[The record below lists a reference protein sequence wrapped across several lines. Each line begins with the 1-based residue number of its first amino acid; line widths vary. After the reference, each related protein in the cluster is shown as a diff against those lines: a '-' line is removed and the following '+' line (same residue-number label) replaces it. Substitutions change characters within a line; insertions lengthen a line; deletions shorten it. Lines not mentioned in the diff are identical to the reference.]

1 MAGPS
6 RRSVLLGG
14 AGGLAA
20 AVAAGCSGGSSPAV
34 PVAATS
40 PGKPSGAERTVD
52 VAIVGAGLAGLTA
65 ARELVRRGNSVVVL
79 EARDR
84 VGGRLL
90 NHDLG
95 NGVITEVGGQYIGPT
110 QDRIAAL
117 AAAVGVGTFPTY
129 NSGSNVL
136 LLKGKRST
144 YPATGLPTD
153 PSVASD
159 LLKIVSELDGMAK
172 TVPVERPWTAAR
184 AAEWDSQTLETYLQ
198 RTVRN
203 PGARTLVDAAIKSLW
218 GGEARDL
225 SLLYV
230 LFYVAAAGNNANPG
244 SFLRLVSTAGGAQ
257 EKRFVG
263 GSQKVA
269 LKVAAALGD
278 RVVLSAPVRRIEQ
291 AGSSVVVTHDRGRVR
306 AGRVV
311 VAVPPSLTT
320 RIDWAPVLPG
330 RRAQLAQRAP
340 QGSLIKAEV
349 VYDKPFWRDAKLSGQ
364 AVADTGL
371 ARSTFDTL
379 LARAVQPYCSGSSA
393 APKPAAG
400 QTSPTRSVARRYC
413 ASLPCCSGRRRSR
426 RRTTSRRTGRPRSG
440 PAAAQRRS
448 CRPACCSSTAARCA
462 SRSAGCTGPAPRPQR
477 TGTATWTARCA
488 PGSGWRLRSR
498 QRSECR
504 SRQRSECR
512 SRQRSECRSRQRSE
526 CRSASC
532 ACQPVVGTAK
542 TTMLSR

>member
-198 RTVRN
+198 RRVRN

-218 GGEARDL
+218 GAEARDL

-371 ARSTFDTL
+371 ARSTFDNT
-379 LARAVQPYCSGSSA
+379 
-393 APKPAAG
+393 
-400 QTSPTRSVARRYC
+400 
-413 ASLPCCSGRRRSR
+413 
-426 RRTTSRRTGRPRSG
+426 
-440 PAAAQRRS
+440 
-448 CRPACCSSTAARCA
+448 
-462 SRSAGCTGPAPRPQR
+462 
-477 TGTATWTARCA
+477 
-488 PGSGWRLRSR
+488 PGSGGPAILFGFVGGTEARSWADQSDSKRRAQVLREFAVLFGPKAQQAKDYIEKDWSTEEWTR
-498 QRSECR
+498 GCPTAFLPPGVLLEYGSALREPFGRVHWAGTETATYWYGYMDGAVRSGER
-504 SRQRSECR
+504 VAAEV
-512 SRQRSECRSRQRSE
+512 
-526 CRSASC
+526 A
-532 ACQPVVGTAK
+532 AAK
-542 TTMLSR
+542 